1 MLASATEPATGFA
14 YAVFLLH
21 RDVQQLL
28 DAHGLAGSGPGL
40 AVDGLAKLVAAAASV
55 ARLR

>member
-1 MLASATEPATGFA
+1 
-14 YAVFLLH
+14 VFLLH